1 MRAMRWWDIAAVM
14 DIENGLFEQDAWSE
28 GMFWSELA
36 ERDTRRYLVEDGG
49 GAEVCAYA
57 GLCAYVPHEAYIQ
70 TIAVAPTAQRRGIG
84 DALLT
89 ELINEAERR
98 GCPHLDLE
106 VRADNDTAIR
116 LYERHGFTRIGLR
129 RGYYQPSNTDAAVMR
144 RLAA

>member
-1 MRAMRWWDIAAVM
+1 MRWWDIAAVM
-14 DIENGLFEQDAWSE
+14 VIEDGLFEQDAWSE

-36 ERDTRRYLVEDGG
+36 EHNTRRYLVEDDDAGKP
-49 GAEVCAYA
+49 CAYA
-57 GLCAYVPHEAYIQ
+57 GLCAYAPHEAYIQ
-70 TIAVAPTAQRRGIG
+70 TIAVAPEAQHRGIG

-89 ELINEAERR
+89 ELIAESVRR

-116 LYERHGFTRIGLR
+116 LYERHSFIRIGLR